1 MEAKNNNKNG
11 FNVIENKVIECEVTE
26 ESRKAYGRPS
36 INEEKGWKLDHVIP
50 FDFYHNAYIMSRKG
64 IDELVEMVLQEC
76 NIKPDDA
83 CSWAKDIRTIIKHS
97 IENYDKLL
105 EESENTPD
113 EENLNL
119 SGCLVGDAIEF
130 RHEAFYPAGYIA
142 PHTFEETKE
151 EYVREGN
158 WKSFLASNSMTEEEY
173 KEYYNKHYFPAD
185 VA

>member
-1 MEAKNNNKNG
+1 
-11 FNVIENKVIECEVTE
+11 
-26 ESRKAYGRPS
+26 
-36 INEEKGWKLDHVIP
+36 
-50 FDFYHNAYIMSRKG
+50 
-64 IDELVEMVLQEC
+64 MVLQEC
-76 NIKPDDA
+76 NIKPDDT

-113 EENLNL
+113 EEDLNL

-130 RHEAFYPAGYIA
+130 RHEAFYPADYIA

-151 EYVREGN
+151 ECVREGN